1 MKLWHPFA
9 LFSMFVFKFSLT
21 LATRNM
27 IEMAFL
33 VTFVDRPGL
42 PRTICMMFMRATASI
57 GFHASSLFALF
68 FRILERLPD
77 GLSFENVHV
86 KTLGKNL
93 SRVFFNFQL

>member
-1 MKLWHPFA
+1 
-9 LFSMFVFKFSLT
+9 
-21 LATRNM
+21 
-27 IEMAFL
+27 MAFL

-57 GFHASSLFALF
+57 GLHASSLFALF

-93 SRVFFNFQL
+93 SRVFFNFQLWLNGDYKLKKIYYIFYYCI